1 MDIASLY
8 NVNSDLIKSV
18 VQTQKTTAAAT
29 GSVVDSGNSF
39 SYILDSA
46 INNVNLTNSY
56 LSDAENEK
64 IKFAMGEIDN
74 THDLVIAMNKAST
87 ALQYTVAI
95 RDKFLESY
103 KELMN
108 MQISKW
114 VREHDRKIKT
124 NSGKDTGMVE

>member
-1 MDIASLY
+1 MDISSLY

-18 VQTQKTTAAAT
+18 VQTQETTAAAAA
-29 GSVVDSGNSF
+29 GNAVDAGNSF
-39 SYILDSA
+39 SYILNSA
-46 INNVNLTNSY
+46 IDNINLTNSY
-56 LSDAENEK
+56 LSDAENEEL
-64 IKFAMGEIDN
+64 KFALGETDN

-108 MQISKW
+108 MQI
-114 VREHDRKIKT
+114 
-124 NSGKDTGMVE
+124 